1 MTKQIGDWLCAEID
15 NLRVASRGGES
26 ASFDVSDCFL
36 VSYGKLPKEVVE
48 WLIRPVDPPSG
59 P

>member
-1 MTKQIGDWLCAEID
+1 MTKIIGDWICAD
-15 NLRVASRGGES
+15 VDGLRVASRGGES
-26 ASFDVSDCFL
+26 ASFDVFDDFL

-48 WLIRPVDPPSG
+48 WLIRPADPPTG